1 MAKKIVLIGKW
12 LQAPRIAA
20 LARTLATDFPEAEII
35 DFTEDASGPEPDYD
49 SEQSAM
55 RHEARMADLMA
66 ADVGVYVAPGGCDSW
81 CEVGVLLGRGVPVLE
96 LRNPLDTV
104 GLHRHGVTTVP
115 EGLLIDA
122 LDFHLLD
129 DFGE

>member
-1 MAKKIVLIGKW
+1 MAKKIILIGKW

-20 LARTLATDFPEAEII
+20 LAQTLATEIPEAEII
-35 DFTEDASGPEPDYD
+35 DFTESANGPEPDYD
-49 SEQSAM
+49 SEPAVM

-96 LRNPLDTV
+96 LRNPLDPI
-104 GLHRHGVTTVP
+104 GLHRHGLTIVP
-115 EGLLIDA
+115 EGMLTDA
-122 LDFHLLD
+122 LHFHLLEEV
-129 DFGE
+129 GG